1 MLKFM
6 RVIAGLTISFG
17 LIGCSIL
24 KVAIGTNQSW
34 SRNYARLPGTTA
46 TAPEMIDGDYRTTG
60 KTTFPEGASAAMGI
74 SAFSEAV
81 IQLPEKKSIHRIVI
95 HSDKLQQFDI
105 MVNSNRGYITLK
117 EVKSMT
123 VNPIDL
129 RVSTTTDKIKVRV
142 RKSSD
147 DIAATRQSTG
157 GRRRGLRRVAA
168 TIQEIELYGFSD
180 KSEAKPIEEAEPIEK
195 DEMDRF
201 FSP

>member
-6 RVIAGLTISFG
+6 HVITGLSIGLG
-17 LIGCSIL
+17 LISCGIL
-24 KVAIGTNQSW
+24 KTAIGTNQSW
-34 SRNYARLPGTTA
+34 SRNYARLQGTTA

-105 MVNSNRGYITLK
+105 MVNNDRGYITLK
-117 EVKSMT
+117 EVKSVT
-123 VNPIDL
+123 ANPIDL
-129 RVSTTTDKIKVRV
+129 RVSTTTDNIKVRV

-147 DIAATRQSTG
+147 DIAATRRSTG

-180 KSEAKPIEEAEPIEK
+180 KSEAEPIKEAEPVEK